1 MLIYGNCFLFFS
13 LIIII
18 SAIIVVSHRNQVIAA
33 LNLILCF
40 FAAAGLFMLLGAEF
54 IAMSVVVVYVGAVA
68 VLFLFVVMMLD
79 NNEERSKAS
88 VFSLKYIIFSI
99 VLGAVLLIDL
109 YLVFKISIAKEHIQS
124 LAKVPLLLSENNIRA
139 IGKVLYTD
147 YSVAFI
153 GSGVILLVAMLGS
166 IVLTLKSG
174 AGLHTK
180 KQNINEQLA
189 RNKETGLKLVK
200 TDFRKG
206 IK

>member
-1 MLIYGNCFLFFS
+1 MFIYGSCFLFFS
-13 LIIII
+13 LIIIM

-79 NNEERSKAS
+79 NNEQPQRIGS
-88 VFSLKYIIFSI
+88 FSLKYIIFSI
-99 VLGAVLLIDL
+99 VLGAVLLVDL
-109 YLVFKISIAKEHIQS
+109 YLVFKLSIATETIQN
-124 LAKVPLLLSENNIRA
+124 LSKLPWLTSQNNIRA
-139 IGKVLYTD
+139 IGKVLYTN
-147 YSVAFI
+147 YSLAFI
-153 GSGVILLVAMLGS
+153 GSGVILLVAMIGS
-166 IVLTLKSG
+166 IVLTLKNGVS
-174 AGLHTK
+174 LHTR
-180 KQNINEQLA
+180 KQNITEQLA
-189 RNKETGLKLVK
+189 RNKESGLKLVK